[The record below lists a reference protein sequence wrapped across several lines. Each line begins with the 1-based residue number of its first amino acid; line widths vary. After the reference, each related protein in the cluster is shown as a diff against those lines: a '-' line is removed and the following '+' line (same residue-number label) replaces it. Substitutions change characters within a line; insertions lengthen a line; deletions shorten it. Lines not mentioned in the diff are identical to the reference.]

1 MPDDIDRLIDSLADL
16 VRRHRNLT
24 VRLARET
31 GLAASHM
38 AVLATLG
45 RLGEVRLHALADE
58 LFVDPSVVSRHV
70 SALEQ
75 EGCIDRRPDP
85 ADARA
90 ALIRLSHSGEAAL
103 SGVRERRRRHLQ
115 SAMADWTQPEVAT
128 LATTLQTVAPLL
140 DQATSEVSE

>member
-1 MPDDIDRLIDSLADL
+1 MPDDFDHLIDSLADL
-16 VRRHRNLT
+16 VRRHRTLT

-45 RLGEVRLHALADE
+45 RLGEVRLHTLAEE
-58 LFVDPSVVSRHV
+58 LFVDPSVISRHV

-75 EGCIDRRPDP
+75 EACIDRRPDP

-90 ALIRLSHSGEAAL
+90 ALIRLSPSGEEAL
-103 SGVRERRRRHLQ
+103 ARVRQLRRRHLQ
-115 SAMADWTQPEVAT
+115 SAMADWPETDVAS
-128 LATTLQTVAPLL
+128 LATTLQAVAPLL
-140 DQATSEVSE
+140 DHHEVGE

>member
-31 GLAASHM
+31 GLAASHI

-45 RLGEVRLHALADE
+45 RLGEVRLHTLAEE

-75 EGCIDRRPDP
+75 EGGEV
-85 ADARA
+85 ADKAADIIALNAGA
-90 ALIRLSHSGEAAL
+90 ALYVAGLANSLAEGVLLAQDTIASG
-103 SGVRERRRRHLQ
+103 
-115 SAMADWTQPEVAT
+115 
-128 LATTLQTVAPLL
+128 LAGEKIKQLAEFTACF
-140 DQATSEVSE
+140 